1 MPAKKTSP
9 KKSAKKA
16 VAKKITVKKVTCCS
30 QGPNFLVVLLA
41 ASIIAFAFLFRYL

>member
-9 KKSAKKA
+9 KKTAKKT
-16 VAKKITVKKVTCCS
+16 VAQKVTVKKVKCCS
-30 QGPNFLVVLLA
+30 GNPNFLVVLLA